1 MSIDVVIEGVGLWS
15 PTLPGW
21 QASQDFLAGKAE
33 PVVAAGARPAAALL
47 APGERRRAPD
57 SVLFAL
63 EVAQQATEMAA
74 REGRTLRGVFASDHG
89 DLAINDYLCTTLMQA
104 PDQLSPTKFHN
115 SVHNAP
121 AGYWAI
127 ASGSM
132 AATTAL
138 TAGDCTFAAGLFE
151 AALLARSEDAPV
163 LFVAYDLPASGPLA
177 DVVSCR
183 TPFAVALVLSPRRER
198 GGAALRLA
206 LQTSPPVASLGHPWP
221 SGHSDSYASHL
232 GSSPALAPEP
242 ALLHAVHGDNPVARS
257 LPLLAALARRE
268 GQTLAL
274 QAGPRLYLELEI
286 SPWLN

>member
-15 PTLPGW
+15 PALPGW
-21 QASQDFLAGKAE
+21 QASRDILAGKAE
-33 PVVAAGARPAAALL
+33 PVAASGARPAASLL

-57 SVLFAL
+57 SVLLAL
-63 EVAQQATEMAA
+63 EVAQQAAQMAA

-89 DLAINDYLCTTLMQA
+89 DLAINDYLCATLLHA
-104 PDQLSPTKFHN
+104 PEQLSPTKFHN
-115 SVHNAP
+115 SVHNAA

-127 ASGSM
+127 ATGSM
-132 AATTAL
+132 ASTTAL
-138 TAGDCTFAAGLFE
+138 SAGDCTFAAGLFE

-163 LFVAYDLPASGPLA
+163 LFVACDLPAAGPLA

-183 TPFAVALVLSPRRER
+183 VPFAVGLVLSPQRDR

-206 LQTSPPVASLGHPWP
+206 ARGRSAPVTT
-221 SGHSDSYASHL
+221 
-232 GSSPALAPEP
+232 LAPEP

-257 LPLLAALARRE
+257 LPLLAALARGE
-268 GQTLAL
+268 GQAFTL
-274 QAGPRLYLELEI
+274 QAGPRLHLQLEI